1 MEPVNLTI
9 RKILEDFRHGK
20 ISPIDAELAIAKEF
34 SHGVE
39 TASAVV
45 DTTREHRTGFPEAIY
60 AASKTPQQV
69 VEIFARMLESNGK
82 ALATRCSDQVLDALE
97 KEFDQVNIDR
107 ISRVAWFRPD
117 IELIA
122 RSKIAV
128 LAAGTSDMAVSE
140 EAALT
145 LEFAGCLVERVYDV
159 GVAGIHRLIGRME
172 KFADADAVI
181 VVAGMEGALPSV
193 VGGLVNCPVIAV
205 PTSVGYGASFGGISA
220 LLGMLN
226 SCSAGIVV
234 VNIDNGFGAAVAAI
248 RIVKG
253 KKKK

>member
-1 MEPVNLTI
+1 MDPVNLKI

-20 ISPIDAELAIAKEF
+20 ISPVDAEQALAREF
-34 SHGVE
+34 THGAE
-39 TASAVV
+39 TNFAVI
-45 DTTREHRTGFPEAIY
+45 DGTREHRTGFPEAVY
-60 AASKTPQQV
+60 AASKTPEQV
-69 VEIFARMLESNGK
+69 VDIFGEMLELNGK
-82 ALATRCSDQVLDALE
+82 ALATRCSEETLNALQKKFPE
-97 KEFDQVNIDR
+97 ANVDYQSHLAW
-107 ISRVAWFRPD
+107 SRSDVA
-117 IELIA
+117 INA
-122 RSKIAV
+122 ASKVAV
-128 LAAGTSDMAVSE
+128 LAAGTSDLPVAE

-145 LEFAGCLVERVYDV
+145 LEFSGMQVERVYDV
-159 GVAGIHRLIGRME
+159 GVAGIHRLLGRMK

-193 VGGLVNCPVIAV
+193 VGGLVQCPVIAV
-205 PTSVGYGASFGGISA
+205 PTSVGYGTSFGGISA

-253 KKKK
+253 K